1 MKKISVL
8 LLAVCA
14 AVFAQAASIDW
25 SVGATKSNKIYG
37 PDGTTV
43 FGKTA
48 GDAAYLI
55 LADYADGIKDALAAG
70 TFSGA
75 TEGVV
80 GTASAYT
87 TYGGVSLSTATSS
100 SLSENTSYNFAVLL
114 VNGDASQYVMT
125 APQSATTS
133 DADTVRDAKFTYTD
147 IKSVGWQSSGG
158 GDVPE
163 PTSGLL
169 LLVGGAMLALRRKQ
183 K

>member
-25 SVGATKSNKIYG
+25 SVSASKSNKIYG
-37 PDGTTV
+37 ADGTTV
-43 FGKTA
+43 FGKTS
-48 GDAAYLI
+48 GDVAYLI
-55 LADYADGIKDALAAG
+55 LADSADSIKDALAAG
-70 TFSGA
+70 TFSA
-75 TEGVV
+75 STEGVV
-80 GTASAYT
+80 GTASGYST
-87 TYGGVSLSTATSS
+87 NGGINSSTATSS
-100 SLSENTSYNFAVLL
+100 SLQENKAYDFAILM
-114 VNGDASQYVMT
+114 VNGDQSQYVMT
-125 APQSATTS
+125 APISATTS
-133 DADTVRDAKFTYTD
+133 DPDTVRDVQFTYAAV
-147 IKSVGWQSSGG
+147 KAAGWQTAGG

>member
-55 LADYADGIKDALAAG
+55 LADYADGIKDALSAG
-70 TFSGA
+70 TFSA
-75 TEGVV
+75 STEGVV
-80 GTASAYT
+80 GKAVGFTSN
-87 TYGGVSLSTATSS
+87 GGVNSSTATSS
-100 SLSENTSYNFAVLL
+100 LLSDASSYAFSVLF
-114 VNGDASQYVMT
+114 VNGDGSQYVMT
-125 APQSATTS
+125 APQTATTS
-133 DADTVRDAKFTYTD
+133 DADTVRDLAASYSD
-147 IKSVGWQSSGG
+147 IKSAGWQSSSG

>member
-55 LADYADGIKDALAAG
+55 LAEYADGIKDALAAG
-70 TFSGA
+70 TFSAG

-80 GTASAYT
+80 GQAAGFNS
-87 TYGGVSLSTATSS
+87 YGGVTTSTATSS
-100 SLSENTSYNFAVLL
+100 LMAANTDYAFSVLF
-114 VNGDASQYVMT
+114 VNADASQYVMT
-125 APQSATTS
+125 TPATKTTS
-133 DADTVRDAKFTYTD
+133 DADTVREGSFSYAD